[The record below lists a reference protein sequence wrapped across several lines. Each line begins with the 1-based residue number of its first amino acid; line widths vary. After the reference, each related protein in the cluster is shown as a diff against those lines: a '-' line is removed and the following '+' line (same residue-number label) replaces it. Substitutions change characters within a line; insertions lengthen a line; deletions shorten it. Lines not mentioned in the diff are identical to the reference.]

1 MTYLIKKPL
10 SVWMNAKSI
19 EQKLPEKSFELKLKA
34 YIISWSV
41 ISFSF
46 SLPYLLDKKLRVW
59 QKIGLI
65 TQDKN
70 HPGWKFKSL
79 NF

>member
-1 MTYLIKKPL
+1 
-10 SVWMNAKSI
+10 MNAKSI
-19 EQKLPEKSFELKLKA
+19 EQKLPEKSLELKLKA
-34 YIISWSV
+34 YVICWRV

-70 HPGWKFKSL
+70 HTDWKFKSL